1 MAVKHKSSV
10 FNRNIV
16 VKKREL
22 TSPARELR
30 TAAPVCEPLNA
41 TLRIAIEDLVTG
53 LARATNYSRALPKDG
68 VTIASKAAAESNPA
82 KCGRLFTPGS

>member
-10 FNRNIV
+10 FDHNIV
-16 VKKREL
+16 VKQRVP
-22 TSPARELR
+22 TSPALELR

-41 TLRIAIEDLVTG
+41 TFRIAIEDLVTG
-53 LARATNYSRALPKDG
+53 LARAANCSRASPKDD
-68 VTIASKAAAESNPA
+68 VTTASKAAAESKPA